1 MKNILI
7 FICVF
12 QTTYP
17 LINGVEY
24 EPTWDSLDNRPLPE
38 WYDKAKVG
46 IFLHWGVYAV
56 PGFGSEWFW
65 MKWKGTKLPSH
76 VEFMKK
82 NYPPN
87 FTYQDFAK
95 EFKAEFYDPEKW
107 AELFK
112 ASGAKYVVLTSKH
125 HEGYTLWPSTYSYS
139 WNSMDVGPQRDLL
152 GELTDAVRNQSLRMG
167 FYYSLYEWFN
177 PRYLADKRWIFTKKD
192 YIDNKMMPELKEL
205 VNRYEPDVV
214 WSDGD
219 AEALDSYW
227 KGREFLA
234 WLYNESPVKD
244 KVVVNDRWGLG
255 THCKHGGYYTCN
267 DRYNP
272 GVLQPH
278 KWENA
283 MTIDKYSWGHRRY
296 INYKDVLTSFELIK
310 TMVETVSC
318 GGNILINVGPTKE
331 GTIIPIFQE
340 RLLDLGKWLDI
351 NGEAI
356 YESTPWSVQNDTIAK
371 VWYTAK
377 PGTVYAISLEWPNNS
392 RLLLGSTAK
401 LFRSSNTTVEMLGY
415 DKSLKWRTADNST
428 VIRLPEKADIQ
439 VEWAWVLRITN
450 FS

>member
-1 MKNILI
+1 MRIFY
-7 FICVF
+7 FICAFRIV
-12 QTTYP
+12 QLNAVYV
-17 LINGVEY
+17 LEGNNELKY
-24 EPTWDSLDNRPLPE
+24 EPPTWESLDTRPLPE

-65 MKWKGTKLPSH
+65 MDWKGANISSYYK
-76 VEFMKK
+76 FMEK

-95 EFKAEFYDPEKW
+95 DFIAEFYDPAYW
-107 AELFK
+107 AQLFK

-125 HEGYTLWPSTYSYS
+125 HEGYTLWPATNSFS
-139 WNSMDVGPQRDLL
+139 WNAMDVGPQRDIL
-152 GELTDAVRNQSLRMG
+152 GDLTKAVRNENLRMG
-167 FYYSLYEWFN
+167 FYHSLYEWFN
-177 PRYLADKRWIFTKKD
+177 PRYLSDKRANFSTRD
-192 YIDNKMMPELKEL
+192 FVDNKMLPELIEL
-205 VNRYEPDVV
+205 INLYEPDVI

-219 AEALDSYW
+219 WEAEDVYW
-227 KGREFLA
+227 KATEFLA

-244 KVVVNDRWGLG
+244 KVVVNDRWGRG
-255 THCKHGGYYTCN
+255 IPCKHGDFYTCS

-283 MTIDKYSWGHRRY
+283 MTVDKSSWGYRRN
-296 INYKDVLTSFELIK
+296 INYNSVLTSFELIK

-377 PGTVYAISLEWPNNS
+377 PGTV
-392 RLLLGSTAK
+392 LLPSCWE
-401 LFRSSNTTVEMLGY
+401 LFVY
-415 DKSLKWRTADNST
+415 QCW
-428 VIRLPEKADIQ
+428 
-439 VEWAWVLRITN
+439 
-450 FS
+450 FSD